1 MNLQKADNLKK
12 LVWLGVLQIR
22 LCASRIGLYAQRTG
36 LSVSLVA
43 LNGAAWFCI
52 TVQGVCSAE
61 NKTTSTAAPSA
72 APAAAET
79 PRNNKVDN
87 ITSWKDL
94 ISSERMKSEDGLH
107 YYEFKTDNGSN
118 AFLLVVDLTSK
129 TWQIRP
135 VVNQSTATTTA
146 TTRRVDAT
154 ASVNGAFFNLTNGES
169 TSYITVS
176 GKLLCDPH
184 KNKALTENVK
194 LKPFLET
201 IYKRSELR
209 ILKDNRGMVHFS
221 IAPHFAP
228 TPSNLTILHA
238 IQAGPRLLPTLT
250 DTDEAFVRTEA
261 DGKVVDS
268 IGVNRPAARTAIG
281 ITKSGEHALVLCVA
295 SKRQDEFSSGL
306 TLAELAAL
314 LKKLGC
320 VEALNL
326 DGGTSTTMS
335 AKLSDETVHMVC
347 GREPETL
354 VKSTLSVFKK

>member
-1 MNLQKADNLKK
+1 MSFLKVDNLIK
-12 LVWLGVLQIR
+12 
-22 LCASRIGLYAQRTG
+22 
-36 LSVSLVA
+36 LSVAALTCIGGQAVQAEETNTVA
-43 LNGAAWFCI
+43 AKNETAAAKNE
-52 TVQGVCSAE
+52 TAVAKKETAVARNSE
-61 NKTTSTAAPSA
+61 NKISA
-72 APAAAET
+72 AGSG
-79 PRNNKVDN
+79 NVDN

-94 ISSERMKSEDGLH
+94 SASSRMKNVDGLH

-118 AFLLVVDLTSK
+118 AFLLVVDLISK
-129 TWQIRP
+129 NWQLKP

-146 TTRRVDAT
+146 TTCRVDAV

-169 TSYITVS
+169 TSYVTVS
-176 GKLLCDPH
+176 GQLLCDPH

-209 ILKDNRGMVHFS
+209 ILKDKIGRLHFS

-228 TPSNLTILHA
+228 TAHDLTIVHA

-250 DTDEAFVRTEA
+250 DKEEAFVRTEA
-261 DGKVVDS
+261 GGTIVDS

-281 ITKSGEHALVLCVA
+281 ITKDGGHALLLCVA

-306 TLAELAAL
+306 TLAELAEL
-314 LKKLGC
+314 FKRLGC
-320 VEALNL
+320 TEALNL

-335 AKLSDETVHMVC
+335 VKLSDDTVHMVC

-354 VKSTLSVFKK
+354 VKSTLSVFKN